1 MSVAYLKQP
10 PLQDYH
16 SYLSSWLRLTYIQMA
31 FIGFLIAIVYKL
43 IAEILGWLIP
53 ERHDTTKSYSETC
66 NEFRYKYWNENP
78 ATRLSF

>member
-1 MSVAYLKQP
+1 
-10 PLQDYH
+10 
-16 SYLSSWLRLTYIQMA
+16 MA